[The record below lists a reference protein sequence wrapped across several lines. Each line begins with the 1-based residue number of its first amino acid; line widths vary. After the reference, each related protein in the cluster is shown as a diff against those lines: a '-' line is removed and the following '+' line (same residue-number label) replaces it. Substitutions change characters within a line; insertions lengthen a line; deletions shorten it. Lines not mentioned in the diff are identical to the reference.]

1 MGVRERVELMFSWTA
16 RSVMVKNHRE
26 NDKLQGKEE
35 FSQGCIELG
44 VFVGSWID
52 SRQLNYD
59 SGALDR
65 DLEIFV

>member
-1 MGVRERVELMFSWTA
+1 MI
-16 RSVMVKNHRE
+16 K
-26 NDKLQGKEE
+26 KLQGKEE
-35 FSQGCIELG
+35 FSYGCVELG

-59 SGALDR
+59 SRALDK